1 MYRKRTCDLDCK
13 QAFDQRS
20 SCYSNLEW
28 IIFSLIW
35 EGSVLQFPPFL
46 LRGFLA
52 QRADPHHHHHQIMS
66 LCSSSQC
73 CFSSSS
79 HFLVLE
85 QRFSVCSETRPE
97 FFLSCFETRPMRW
110 WCIREEF
117 FVRSRIRSFAQEE
130 EKQQFVQ
137 FMAAFAR
144 VNRVGMNSN
153 ICTQRHAGLAPHRNS
168 VPTTIPRDFLSGGPD
183 FPGVSWLQSLFQ
195 MLYAFFRK
203 KPSDLP
209 LLFFFSSSLYVQ
221 IPMHTQSPPVSVS
234 ILLVC
239 DTYGRT
245 TTADPG
251 TFFFVNDWWCEYSS
265 LRFEDL
271 FVFCVVLSCFCIRFS
286 TEVCDLYSTLGAAVL
301 QYFLFVVELFT
312 VLLRKKWRF

>member
-1 MYRKRTCDLDCK
+1 MNNLLLDLRRKRF
-13 QAFDQRS
+13 AVS
-20 SCYSNLEW
+20 S
-28 IIFSLIW
+28 
-35 EGSVLQFPPFL
+35 FPA
-46 LRGFLA
+46 RGFLA

-97 FFLSCFETRPMRW
+97 FFCLVLRQDLWDDDASE
-110 WCIREEF
+110 
-117 FVRSRIRSFAQEE
+117 RSFLCVPASDHLLRKKKKNSLFSSWQHLQGSIELE
-130 EKQQFVQ
+130 WTVTFAHKGTRDTLPTATVSPPQFREI
-137 FMAAFAR
+137 F
-144 VNRVGMNSN
+144 SL
-153 ICTQRHAGLAPHRNS
+153 AGLTSRGSHDYKLYSRCFTLSSERNQA
-168 VPTTIPRDFLSGGPD
+168 IC
-183 FPGVSWLQSLFQ
+183 
-195 MLYAFFRK
+195 
-203 KPSDLP
+203 
-209 LLFFFSSSLYVQ
+209 LFFFFSSLYVQ
-221 IPMHTQSPPVSVS
+221 IPMHTQSPPSVSVS

-271 FVFCVVLSCFCIRFS
+271 FVFCVVLSCFCMRFS
-286 TEVCDLYSTLGAAVL
+286 TEVCDL
-301 QYFLFVVELFT
+301 
-312 VLLRKKWRF
+312 